1 MLTKTLVSFSPSPL
15 PTPVLNHNSIRG
27 YFLLVLL
34 VELVE
39 LSGPPVLALQ
49 NIQVPKTVMAALPL
63 LLQGVSHS
71 QCSLAFLRI
80 ASFIPW
86 DICTS
91 QPMALSKG
99 LELGSGVGRERSLV
113 LESRGFR
120 GRGHDVDLEQ

>member
-15 PTPVLNHNSIRG
+15 PTPVLNHNSICG

-39 LSGPPVLALQ
+39 LSGPPVLVLQ
-49 NIQVPKTVMAALPL
+49 NIQVPKTVMAAN
-63 LLQGVSHS
+63 
-71 QCSLAFLRI
+71 R
-80 ASFIPW
+80 

-99 LELGSGVGRERSLV
+99 LELSSAVGRERSLV

-120 GRGHDVDLEQ
+120 GRGNDVDLEQ